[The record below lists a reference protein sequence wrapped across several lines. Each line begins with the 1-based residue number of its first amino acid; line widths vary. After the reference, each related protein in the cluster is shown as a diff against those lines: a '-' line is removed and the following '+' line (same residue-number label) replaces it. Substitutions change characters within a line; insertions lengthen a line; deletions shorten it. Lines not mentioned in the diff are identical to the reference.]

1 MRGDYAA
8 AAAIA
13 GAASQDEE
21 IESELEGLGIQREE
35 AELGGQAM
43 IATTLLLLVV
53 LLALSVPVAAVMGVL
68 GLALNQFYASMPLHR
83 AMGEIMWNSS
93 SEYILIA
100 IPLFVMLGEIL
111 LRAGI
116 AERVYNAIAQWL
128 SWLPGGLMHANIGA
142 CAMFAATSGS
152 SVATAATIGT
162 VALPEIQKR
171 KYDEPL
177 FLGTIAAG
185 GTLGILI
192 PPSINFI
199 LYGLLTNSSVPRL
212 YLAGFI
218 PGFAL
223 AFFFMVIVFVACT
236 ISPRKGGIPIETN
249 WADRIRVLPSL
260 IPPLFIFLVVVGSI
274 YAGIA
279 TPTEA
284 ASLGVIA
291 ALILAAWERRVSL
304 SMLRAVAEGTMR
316 TTAMIML
323 IIMAAQF
330 LNFVLA
336 AIGVTDGI
344 GKLIEGLG
352 LGKYGTMVLIVI
364 FYLILGC
371 FMETI
376 SMMILTTPFIFPIV
390 SNLGW
395 DPIWWGVVLTILIEA
410 ALITPPVGLN
420 LYVVQGMRG
429 RGSINEVIRGSLPF
443 VFAMVALIG
452 LLMAFPDIALWL
464 PRYVLG

>member
-1 MRGDYAA
+1 ML
-8 AAAIA
+8 
-13 GAASQDEE
+13 ASA
-21 IESELEGLGIQREE
+21 L
-35 AELGGQAM
+35 A
-43 IATTLLLLVV
+43 LLIV

-68 GLALNQFYASMPLHR
+68 GIALNNFFSSMPLHR
-83 AMGEIMWNSS
+83 AMGEIIWNAS

-162 VALPEIQKR
+162 VAMPQIKKR
-171 KYDEPL
+171 GYDENL

-199 LYGLLTNSSVPRL
+199 IYGLLTNSSVPRL
-212 YLAGFI
+212 YLAGFV
-218 PGFAL
+218 PGFLLAAL
-223 AFFFMVIVFVACT
+223 FMLIVLAACLLD
-236 ISPRKGGIPIETN
+236 RKRAGNPVETN
-249 WADRIRVLPSL
+249 WRDRLRVLPSL
-260 IPPLFIFLVVVGSI
+260 LPPLFIFLVVVGSI
-274 YAGIA
+274 YLGVA

-291 ALILAAWERRVSL
+291 ALLLAAWEGRVSVA
-304 SMLRAVAEGTMR
+304 MLRSTVEGTMR

-323 IIMAAQF
+323 IILAAQF

-336 AIGVTDGI
+336 AIGITEGIAKTIEGI
-344 GKLIEGLG
+344 GLG
-352 LGKYGTMVLIVI
+352 QVGTMLLIIV
-364 FYLILGC
+364 FYLVLGC

-376 SMMILTTPFIFPIV
+376 SMMILTTPFVFPLV
-390 SNLGW
+390 C
-395 DPIWWGVVLTILIEA
+395 EA
-410 ALITPPVGLN
+410 RVGPHLVGHCPDYPDRGRSHYSSGRAQSLCRAGDAPARIDIRRHSRRSALCRRHDRPHFSADEMAGDSAVAAGKGDGMTAGLN
-420 LYVVQGMRG
+420 STFCCSWR
-429 RGSINEVIRGSLPF
+429 
-443 VFAMVALIG
+443 
-452 LLMAFPDIALWL
+452 
-464 PRYVLG
+464 

>member
-1 MRGDYAA
+1 M
-8 AAAIA
+8 
-13 GAASQDEE
+13 
-21 IESELEGLGIQREE
+21 L
-35 AELGGQAM
+35 
-43 IATTLLLLVV
+43 ATTLFLLVA
-53 LLALSVPVAAVMGVL
+53 LLAISVPVAAVMGVL
-68 GLALNQFYASMPLHR
+68 GLALNQFFSGMPLHR
-83 AMGEIMWNSS
+83 AMGEIIWNSS

-100 IPLFVMLGEIL
+100 IPMFVMLGEIL
-111 LRAGI
+111 LRSGI

-142 CAMFAATSGS
+142 SAMFAATSGS

-162 VALPEIQKR
+162 VALPQMEQR
-171 KYDEPL
+171 KYHVPL
-177 FLGTIAAG
+177 FLGSIAAG

-218 PGFAL
+218 PGFTLAL
-223 AFFFMVIVFVACT
+223 FFMLIVFIACVLD
-236 ISPRKGGIPIETN
+236 RKKGGAPLETS
-249 WADRIRVLPSL
+249 WSLRFRVLPSL
-260 IPPLFIFLVVVGSI
+260 VPPMFIFLIVVGSI
-274 YAGIA
+274 YAGVA

-284 ASLGVIA
+284 ASLGVMA
-291 ALILAAWERRVSL
+291 ALILAAYEGQLSL
-304 SMLRAVAEGTMR
+304 RMLRAVAEGTMR

-336 AIGVTDGI
+336 AIGVTDGL
-344 GKLIEGLG
+344 GKIIEGLG

-376 SMMILTTPFIFPIV
+376 SMMILTTPFIAPIV
-390 SNLGW
+390 FNLGW
-395 DPIWWGVVLTILIEA
+395 DPIWWGIVLTILIEA

-420 LYVVQGMRG
+420 LYVVQGMRQK
-429 RGSINEVIRGSLPF
+429 GSINEVIAGAMPF
-443 VFAMVALIG
+443 LTGMIVLIA
-452 LLMAFPDIALWL
+452 LLMIWPDIALWL
-464 PRYVLG
+464 PRYFMG

>member
-1 MRGDYAA
+1 ML
-8 AAAIA
+8 I
-13 GAASQDEE
+13 
-21 IESELEGLGIQREE
+21 
-35 AELGGQAM
+35 
-43 IATTLLLLVV
+43 TTLVLLIV
-53 LLALSVPVAAVMGVL
+53 LLAVSVPVAAVMGVL
-68 GLALNQFYASMPLHR
+68 GLALNQFFAVMPLHR
-83 AMGEIMWNSS
+83 AMGEIIWNSS

-100 IPLFVMLGEIL
+100 VPMFVMLGEIL

-142 CAMFAATSGS
+142 SAMFAATSGS

-162 VALPEIQKR
+162 VALPQMELR
-171 KYDEPL
+171 NYHEPL
-177 FLGTIAAG
+177 FLGSIVAG

-223 AFFFMVIVFVACT
+223 AFFFMIIVFIAC
-236 ISPRKGGIPIETN
+236 IMEPRKGGVPIETS
-249 WADRIRVLPSL
+249 WSKRMRVLPSL
-260 IPPLFIFLVVVGSI
+260 IPPTFIFLIVVGSI
-274 YAGIA
+274 YAGVA

-284 ASLGVIA
+284 ASLGVMA
-291 ALILAAWERRVSL
+291 ALLLAAYEGQLSL
-304 SMLRAVAEGTMR
+304 RMLRAVAEGTMR

-336 AIGVTDGI
+336 VIGLTDGL

-352 LGKYGTMVLIVI
+352 LGKYGTMILIVV

-376 SMMILTTPFIFPIV
+376 SMMILTTPIIAPIV
-390 SNLGW
+390 FSLGW
-395 DPIWWGVVLTILIEA
+395 DPIWWGIVLTILIEA

-420 LYVVQGMRG
+420 LYVMQGLRQ
-429 RGSINEVIRGSLPF
+429 RGSINEVIRGAMPF
-443 VFAMVALIG
+443 LIG
-452 LLMAFPDIALWL
+452 MIVLIVLLMIWPDIALWL
-464 PRYVLG
+464 PRYFMG

>member
-1 MRGDYAA
+1 
-8 AAAIA
+8 
-13 GAASQDEE
+13 
-21 IESELEGLGIQREE
+21 
-35 AELGGQAM
+35 M
-43 IATTLLLLVV
+43 IATTLLLLIV

-83 AMGEIMWNSS
+83 AMGEIIWNSS

-128 SWLPGGLMHANIGA
+128 SWLPGGLMHANIGS

-162 VALPEIQKR
+162 VALPQIQKR
-171 KYDEPL
+171 KYDESL

-212 YLAGFI
+212 YLAGFV
-218 PGFAL
+218 PGATL
-223 AFFFMVIVFVACT
+223 AFFFMLIVLAACL
-236 ISPRKGGIPIETN
+236 INPRKGGIPVETK
-249 WADRIRVLPSL
+249 WSERFRVLPSL
-260 IPPLFIFLVVVGSI
+260 IPPTFIFLVVVGSI

-291 ALILAAWERRVSL
+291 ALLLAAWERRISL

-336 AIGVTDGI
+336 AIGVTEGL
-344 GKLIEGLG
+344 GKIIEGLG
-352 LGKYGTMVLIVI
+352 LGKYGTMILIVI

-376 SMMILTTPFIFPIV
+376 SMMILTTPFIAPIV
-390 SNLGW
+390 FSLGW

-420 LYVVQGMRG
+420 LYVVQGMRA
-429 RGSINEVIRGSLPF
+429 RGSINEVIRGALPF
-443 VFAMVALIG
+443 VFAMVALIA
-452 LLMAFPDIALWL
+452 LLMVAPDVALWL
-464 PRYVLG
+464 PRYIMG

>member
-1 MRGDYAA
+1 
-8 AAAIA
+8 
-13 GAASQDEE
+13 
-21 IESELEGLGIQREE
+21 
-35 AELGGQAM
+35 
-43 IATTLLLLVV
+43 
-53 LLALSVPVAAVMGVL
+53 
-68 GLALNQFYASMPLHR
+68 
-83 AMGEIMWNSS
+83 
-93 SEYILIA
+93 
-100 IPLFVMLGEIL
+100 
-111 LRAGI
+111 
-116 AERVYNAIAQWL
+116 
-128 SWLPGGLMHANIGA
+128 MHANIGS

-162 VALPEIQKR
+162 VALPEIEKR

-185 GTLGILI
+185 GTLGILV

-218 PGFAL
+218 PGFTL
-223 AFFFMVIVFVACT
+223 AFFFMVIVFFACV
-236 ISPRKGGIPIETN
+236 ISPRKGGVPVQTS
-249 WADRIRVLPSL
+249 WPDRFRVLPSL
-260 IPPLFIFLVVVGSI
+260 IPPTFIFLVVVGSI

-291 ALILAAWERRVSL
+291 ALCLAAWEGRVSL
-304 SMLRAVAEGTMR
+304 AMLRAVSEGTMR

-336 AIGVTDGI
+336 AIGVTDGL
-344 GKLIEGLG
+344 GKVIEDLG
-352 LGKYGTMVLIVI
+352 LGKYGTMILIVI

-390 SNLGW
+390 SKLGW

-429 RGSINEVIRGSLPF
+429 RGSINEVIHGALPF

-452 LLMAFPDIALWL
+452 LLMAYPDIALWL
-464 PRYVLG
+464 PRYVMQ

>member
-1 MRGDYAA
+1 M
-8 AAAIA
+8 
-13 GAASQDEE
+13 
-21 IESELEGLGIQREE
+21 L
-35 AELGGQAM
+35 
-43 IATTLLLLVV
+43 ATTLLLLVV

-68 GLALNQFYASMPLHR
+68 GLALNQFFASMPLHR
-83 AMGEIMWNSS
+83 AMGEIIWNSS

-128 SWLPGGLMHANIGA
+128 SWLPGGLMHANIGS

-162 VALPEIQKR
+162 VALPQLHQR
-171 KYDEPL
+171 KYDERL

-223 AFFFMVIVFVACT
+223 AFFFMVIVFFAC
-236 ISPRKGGIPIETN
+236 IADPGKGGVPVETT
-249 WADRIRVLPSL
+249 WARRIRVLPSV
-260 IPPLFIFLVVVGSI
+260 IPPTFIFLVVVGSI

-291 ALILAAWERRVSL
+291 ALLLAAWERRVSL

-336 AIGVTDGI
+336 AIGVTDGLGEI
-344 GKLIEGLG
+344 IEDLG

-376 SMMILTTPFIFPIV
+376 SMMILTTPFIAPIV
-390 SNLGW
+390 FKLGW

-420 LYVVQGMRG
+420 LYVVQGMRE
-429 RGSINEVIRGSLPF
+429 RGSINEVIRGALPF
-443 VFAMVALIG
+443 VFAMVALIA
-452 LLMAFPDIALWL
+452 LLIVAPDVALWL
-464 PRYVLG
+464 PRHFMG

>member
-1 MRGDYAA
+1 
-8 AAAIA
+8 
-13 GAASQDEE
+13 
-21 IESELEGLGIQREE
+21 
-35 AELGGQAM
+35 
-43 IATTLLLLVV
+43 
-53 LLALSVPVAAVMGVL
+53 
-68 GLALNQFYASMPLHR
+68 MPLHR
-83 AMGEIMWNSS
+83 AMGEILWNSS

-128 SWLPGGLMHANIGA
+128 SWLPGGLMHANIGS

-218 PGFAL
+218 PGFTL
-223 AFFFMVIVFVACT
+223 ASFFMVIVFFACVF
-236 ISPRKGGIPIETN
+236 SPVKGGVPVKTT
-249 WADRIRVLPSL
+249 WADRFRVLPSL
-260 IPPLFIFLVVVGSI
+260 IPPTFIFLVVVGSI

-291 ALILAAWERRVSL
+291 ALVLAAWERRVSL
-304 SMLRAVAEGTMR
+304 AMLRAVAEGTMR

-323 IIMAAQF
+323 IIMAAVF
-330 LNFVLA
+330 VNFDLA
-336 AIGVTDGI
+336 
-344 GKLIEGLG
+344 
-352 LGKYGTMVLIVI
+352 
-364 FYLILGC
+364 
-371 FMETI
+371 
-376 SMMILTTPFIFPIV
+376 
-390 SNLGW
+390 
-395 DPIWWGVVLTILIEA
+395 
-410 ALITPPVGLN
+410 
-420 LYVVQGMRG
+420 GMC
-429 RGSINEVIRGSLPF
+429 V
-443 VFAMVALIG
+443 
-452 LLMAFPDIALWL
+452 
-464 PRYVLG
+464 

>member
-1 MRGDYAA
+1 M
-8 AAAIA
+8 
-13 GAASQDEE
+13 
-21 IESELEGLGIQREE
+21 L
-35 AELGGQAM
+35 
-43 IATTLLLLVV
+43 ATTLLLLVV
-53 LLALSVPVAAVMGVL
+53 LLALSVPVAGVMGVL
-68 GLALNQFYASMPLHR
+68 GLALNQFYSAMPLHR
-83 AMGEIMWNSS
+83 AMGEIIWNSS

-128 SWLPGGLMHANIGA
+128 SWLPGGLMHANIGS
-142 CAMFAATSGS
+142 CALFAATSGS

-162 VALPEIQKR
+162 VAIPEIQKH

-199 LYGLLTNSSVPRL
+199 LYGLLTNTSVPRL
-212 YLAGFI
+212 YLAGFV
-218 PGFAL
+218 PGFLL
-223 AFFFMVIVFVACT
+223 ASMFMLIVFVVCV
-236 ISPRKGGIPIETN
+236 INPRKGGTKLVTSWGQRMRMLPTLLPPI
-249 WADRIRVLPSL
+249 
-260 IPPLFIFLVVVGSI
+260 FIFLVVVGSI

-291 ALILAAWERRVSL
+291 ALLLAIWERRLSL
-304 SMLRAVAEGTMR
+304 PMLRAVAEGTMR

-336 AIGVTDGI
+336 AIGLTDGL
-344 GKLIEGLG
+344 GKIIEGLG
-352 LGKYGTMVLIVI
+352 LGKYGTMILIIV

-376 SMMILTTPFIFPIV
+376 SMMILTTPFIAPIV
-390 SNLGW
+390 FGLGW
-395 DPIWWGVVLTILIEA
+395 DPIWWGIVLTVLIEA

-429 RGSINEVIRGSLPF
+429 RGSINDVIRGALPF
-443 VFAMVALIG
+443 VFAMVALVA
-452 LLMAFPDIALWL
+452 LLMAAPDVALWL
-464 PRYVLG
+464 PRYVMG

>member
-1 MRGDYAA
+1 M
-8 AAAIA
+8 
-13 GAASQDEE
+13 
-21 IESELEGLGIQREE
+21 LG
-35 AELGGQAM
+35 
-43 IATTLLLLVV
+43 TTLLLLIA

-68 GLALNQFYASMPLHR
+68 GLALNQFFASMPLHR
-83 AMGEIMWNSS
+83 AMGEIIWNAS

-116 AERVYNAIAQWL
+116 AERVYNAVAQWL
-128 SWLPGGLMHANIGA
+128 SWLPGGLMHANIGS

-162 VALPEIQKR
+162 VALPQLHRR

-218 PGFAL
+218 PGFTL
-223 AFFFMVIVFVACT
+223 AFLFMVIVFFACLAD
-236 ISPRKGGIPIETN
+236 PRKGGVPVETT
-249 WADRIRVLPSL
+249 WGQRIRALPSV
-260 IPPLFIFLVVVGSI
+260 IPPTFIFLVVVGSI

-291 ALILAAWERRVSL
+291 ALLLAAWERRVSL
-304 SMLRAVAEGTMR
+304 PMLRAVAEGTMR

-336 AIGVTDGI
+336 AIGVTEGL
-344 GKLIEGLG
+344 GKIIEDLG
-352 LGKYGTMVLIVI
+352 LGKYGTMVLVVV

-376 SMMILTTPFIFPIV
+376 SMMILTTPFIAPIV
-390 SNLGW
+390 FKLGW

-420 LYVVQGMRG
+420 LYVVQGMRE
-429 RGSINEVIRGSLPF
+429 RGSINDVIRGALPF
-443 VFAMVALIG
+443 VFAMVALIA
-452 LLMAFPDIALWL
+452 LLMVAPNVALWL
-464 PRYVLG
+464 PRYFMG

>member
-1 MRGDYAA
+1 V
-8 AAAIA
+8 
-13 GAASQDEE
+13 
-21 IESELEGLGIQREE
+21 L
-35 AELGGQAM
+35 
-43 IATTLLLLVV
+43 TTALLMLVA

-83 AMGEIMWNSS
+83 AMGEIIWSAS

-111 LRAGI
+111 LRSGI
-116 AERVYNAIAQWL
+116 AERVYNGIAQWL
-128 SWLPGGLMHANIGA
+128 SWLPGGLMHANIGT

-162 VALPEIQKR
+162 VAIPEIK
-171 KYDEPL
+171 KHGYNESL

-199 LYGLLTNSSVPRL
+199 LYGLLTNTSVPRL

-218 PGFAL
+218 PGFLL
-223 AFFFMVIVFVACT
+223 ASLFMVIVLIACLAD
-236 ISPRKGGIPIETN
+236 RAKGGTPIETS
-249 WADRIRVLPSL
+249 WGRRFKALPAL
-260 IPPLFIFLVVVGSI
+260 LPPLAIFLVVVGSI
-274 YAGIA
+274 YVGIA

-291 ALILAAWERRVSL
+291 ALVLAAVERRVSL
-304 SMLRAVAEGTMR
+304 PMLRGVAEGTMR

-336 AIGVTDGI
+336 SIGLTDGL

-352 LGKYGTMVLIVI
+352 LGRIGTMILIVI

-376 SMMILTTPFIFPIV
+376 SMMILTTPFIAPIV
-390 SNLGW
+390 FKLGW
-395 DPIWWGVVLTILIEA
+395 DPIWWGIVLTVLIEA

-420 LYVVQGMRG
+420 LYVVQGMRA

-443 VFAMVALIG
+443 VGAMILLVG
-452 LLMAFPDIALWL
+452 LLMAVPDLAMWL
-464 PRYVLG
+464 PRFVMG

>member
-1 MRGDYAA
+1 M
-8 AAAIA
+8 
-13 GAASQDEE
+13 
-21 IESELEGLGIQREE
+21 L
-35 AELGGQAM
+35 
-43 IATTLLLLVV
+43 ATTLLLLIV
-53 LLALSVPVAAVMGVL
+53 LLAVSVPVAAVMGVL
-68 GLALNQFYASMPLHR
+68 SLALNHFFAAMPLHR
-83 AMGEIMWNSS
+83 AMGEIVWNAS

-100 IPLFVMLGEIL
+100 IPMFVMLGEIL

-142 CAMFAATSGS
+142 SAMFAATSGS

-162 VALPEIQKR
+162 VALPQMEKR
-171 KYDEPL
+171 KYHEPL
-177 FLGTIAAG
+177 FLGSIAAG

-223 AFFFMVIVFVACT
+223 AFLFMVIVFIACL
-236 ISPRKGGIPIETN
+236 IDRKKGGEPTETS
-249 WADRIRVLPSL
+249 WSQRIRVLPSL
-260 IPPLFIFLVVVGSI
+260 IPPTFIFLIVVGSI
-274 YAGIA
+274 YAGVA

-284 ASLGVIA
+284 ASLGVMA
-291 ALILAAWERRVSL
+291 ALILAAYEGQL
-304 SMLRAVAEGTMR
+304 TLKMLRAVAEGTMR

-336 AIGVTDGI
+336 AIGVTDGLA
-344 GKLIEGLG
+344 KMIEGLG
-352 LGKYGTMVLIVI
+352 LGKYGTMILIVI

-376 SMMILTTPFIFPIV
+376 SMMILTTPFIAPIV
-390 SNLGW
+390 FGLGW

-420 LYVVQGMRG
+420 LYVVQGMRQ
-429 RGSINEVIRGSLPF
+429 RGSINDVIRGAAPF
-443 VFAMVALIG
+443 LIG
-452 LLMAFPDIALWL
+452 MIFLIALLMIWPDIALWL
-464 PRYVLG
+464 PRYFMG

>member
-1 MRGDYAA
+1 
-8 AAAIA
+8 
-13 GAASQDEE
+13 
-21 IESELEGLGIQREE
+21 
-35 AELGGQAM
+35 M

-53 LLALSVPVAAVMGVL
+53 LLAFSVPVAAVMGVL

-83 AMGEIMWNSS
+83 AMGEIVWNTS

-223 AFFFMVIVFVACT
+223 AFFFMVIVFTACT
-236 ISPRKGGIPIETN
+236 LSSRKGGIPIETN
-249 WADRIRVLPSL
+249 WTDRIRVLPSL

-274 YAGIA
+274 YAGVA

-429 RGSINEVIRGSLPF
+429 RGSINEVIRGALPF

-452 LLMAFPDIALWL
+452 LLMAFPDVALWL
-464 PRYVLG
+464 PKYVMG